1 MGKTFWKDVVD
12 DLRRLYE
19 TKEGYDTI
27 IIAGEEPD
35 IEEIY
40 AHALILRTRSSYFR
54 SALSAEWAER
64 ANNGYLVLKKPNI
77 NPLTI
82 KIIMKFLYCG
92 MVDLDGHENEVIL
105 ELLVAADEFL
115 IQRLIDFVQEF
126 LIKNSN
132 KFLQQELVRMLHF
145 IDHNDK
151 FDEIR
156 EAYLDAICENPN
168 LLFESDEFLTLEED
182 TLKLI
187 LKCDNLTMKENVIWK
202 QLVRWG
208 NAQRMMLENNM
219 MDDDIKNVDINA
231 LGKILQELIKFVRFH
246 QIDREEFM
254 KEVWPFRSLLPETLI
269 ADILRCYLET
279 GAIPLYNTFLV
290 RWGNFKID
298 SDNIWIKTNDSF
310 LFLLDQTNLKS
321 ATVSRIHN
329 NHSDYAIGC
338 DESHGPSFGD
348 GPDLHV
354 PNNGN
359 IWKFKAKTYPK
370 LGISGSLT
378 ISDYEV
384 FQIVNVIEFPNQ
396 D

>member
-1 MGKTFWKDVVD
+1 
-12 DLRRLYE
+12 
-19 TKEGYDTI
+19 
-27 IIAGEEPD
+27 
-35 IEEIY
+35 
-40 AHALILRTRSSYFR
+40 
-54 SALSAEWAER
+54 
-64 ANNGYLVLKKPNI
+64 
-77 NPLTI
+77 
-82 KIIMKFLYCG
+82 
-92 MVDLDGHENEVIL
+92 DLDGHENEVIL
-105 ELLVAADEFL
+105 ELLVAADELL

-132 KFLQQELVRMLHF
+132 KVLQQELVRMLHF

-151 FDEIR
+151 FDELR

-208 NAQRMMLENNM
+208 NAQRTMLENNM
-219 MDDDIKNVDINA
+219 MEDDTKNVDING

-254 KEVWPFRSLLPETLI
+254 KEVWPFRSLLPEILI

-279 GAIPLYNTFLV
+279 GAIPSYNTFLV

-298 SDNIWIKTNDSF
+298 SVLIDKEIALLFTKWIDKKAIDNSKGFQYNFNLLFRSGLDGLSSQIFHRKCDNKGATIVVGKIHNSSQLVGGYNPLGWEGDNIWIKTNDSF
-310 LFLLDQTNLKS
+310 LFLLDQNNLKS

-329 NHSDYAIGC
+329 NQSDYAVGC

-384 FQIVNVIEFPNQ
+384 FQIVNVTGIPNQ